1 MIHKLRIPQKE
12 EYAFIEYEFEGS
24 IEEATVEYHRL
35 TAIAKDGNSGL
46 AEPEW
51 RAVLDDLLDD
61 GSIQGD
67 PGMMEQM
74 NPAQKWLINEVK
86 KSYKRIK

>member
-1 MIHKLRIPQKE
+1 MMNTLHIATGEFCFAEVP
-12 EYAFIEYEFEGS
+12 FEGTADEAV
-24 IEEATVEYHRL
+24 IEAKRL
-35 TAIAKDGNSGL
+35 QGVINTPGL

-67 PGMMEQM
+67 PGMLETM